1 VPRRRAALAARVAAL
16 LVIASVVL
24 SGCSPAAPDS
34 TDSLA
39 LPGPVTV
46 ADVTVTAEVYRSR
59 MDPARGGIQLS
70 VRNDGAVPLT
80 IVGARLESPALQ
92 QPIVRERTTVIGP
105 GLTRDLALTLTAA
118 ACPAGEPE
126 PPQAV
131 LIVQLVDGSTAEL
144 AMPTVDRIG
153 QWAEWV
159 AAECVAAAVA
169 ERVAISVRHDPARDD
184 GALIGLLLDI
194 VPRAGGVDAEGDAEV
209 ELLSLSDTVLFGLV
223 QADDGARVTS
233 APLPPGA
240 AGGSAAVSIP
250 LLLTPARCDAHAIAD
265 DKQGTLF
272 RVAVRVDG
280 QPGVVTVV
288 ADDATKA
295 ALYDAYT
302 RACGL

>member
-1 VPRRRAALAARVAAL
+1 MHRRAALASRVAAL
-16 LVIASVVL
+16 LVVAAAVL
-24 SGCSPAAPDS
+24 SGCSPTAPADPG
-34 TDSLA
+34 SLA
-39 LPGPVTV
+39 QPGPVTV
-46 ADVTVTAEVYRSR
+46 TDVAVTAEVYRSR
-59 MDPARGGIQLS
+59 IDPSRGGIQLS
-70 VRNDGAVPLT
+70 VRNDAAVPLT

-118 ACPAGEPE
+118 ACPADEPE

-131 LIVQLVDGSTAEL
+131 LVVQLIDGSTAEV
-144 AMPTVDRIG
+144 AVPTVDRIG

-159 AAECVAAAVA
+159 AAECLAAAVA
-169 ERVAISVRHDPARDD
+169 ERVQLTVRHDPTRDD
-184 GALIGLLLDI
+184 GSLIGLLLDI
-194 VPRAGGVDAEGDAEV
+194 APRSGARGAEV
-209 ELLSLSDTVLFGLV
+209 ALVSLSDTVLFGLV
-223 QADDGARVTS
+223 QAADGARVTS
-233 APLPPGA
+233 APLPPEA
-240 AGGSAAVSIP
+240 AGGTAAVSIP

-272 RVAVRVDG
+272 RVAVQVDG

-288 ADDATKA
+288 ADDATRA

>member
-1 VPRRRAALAARVAAL
+1 VPRRRAALTARVAAL
-16 LVIASVVL
+16 LAVTSTVL
-24 SGCSPAAPDS
+24 SGCSPAAPADS
-34 TDSLA
+34 ESLA

-46 ADVTVTAEVYRSR
+46 ADVSVTAEVYRSR
-59 MDPARGGIQLS
+59 LDPAQGGIQLS
-70 VRNDGAVPLT
+70 VRNDGVVPLT

-92 QPIVRERTTVIGP
+92 QPVVRDRTTVIGP
-105 GLTRDLALTLTAA
+105 GLTRDLALTLTSA
-118 ACPAGEPE
+118 ACPVDEPE

-131 LIVQLVDGSTAEL
+131 LIVQLSDGSTAEL

-169 ERVAISVRHDPARDD
+169 ERVAIAVRHDPARDD
-184 GALIGLLLDI
+184 GAVIGLLLDI

-223 QADDGARVTS
+223 QAGDGARVTS
-233 APLPPGA
+233 APLPPDA
-240 AGGSAAVSIP
+240 AGGAAAVSIP

-280 QPGVVTVV
+280 QPGVITVV

>member
-1 VPRRRAALAARVAAL
+1 MTRRAALAPRAAAL
-16 LVIASVVL
+16 LL
-24 SGCSPAAPDS
+24 SLAALLAGCSFPAPADPG
-34 TDSLA
+34 SLA
-39 LPGPVTV
+39 QPGPVTA
-46 ADVTVTAEVYRSR
+46 ADVAVTAEVYRSR
-59 MDPARGGIQLS
+59 IDPSRGGIQLS
-70 VRNDGAVPLT
+70 VRNDAAVPLT

-118 ACPAGEPE
+118 ACPADEPE

-131 LIVQLVDGSTAEL
+131 LVVQLIDGSTAEV
-144 AMPTVDRIG
+144 AVPTVDRIG

-159 AAECVAAAVA
+159 AAECLAAAVA
-169 ERVAISVRHDPARDD
+169 ERVQLTVRHDPARDD
-184 GALIGLLLDI
+184 GSLIGLVLDI
-194 VPRAGGVDAEGDAEV
+194 APRSGARGAEV
-209 ELLSLSDTVLFGLV
+209 ALVSVSDTVLFGLV
-223 QADDGARVTS
+223 RADDGVRVTS

-240 AGGSAAVSIP
+240 AGRSAAVSIP

-272 RVAVRVDG
+272 RVAVQVDG

-288 ADDATKA
+288 ADDATRA

>member
-1 VPRRRAALAARVAAL
+1 MHRRAALAPRVAAL
-16 LVIASVVL
+16 LVVAAAVL
-24 SGCSPAAPDS
+24 SGCSPTAPADPG
-34 TDSLA
+34 SLA
-39 LPGPVTV
+39 QPGPVTV
-46 ADVTVTAEVYRSR
+46 TDVAVTAEVYRSR
-59 MDPARGGIQLS
+59 IDPSRGGIQLS
-70 VRNDGAVPLT
+70 VRNDAAVPLT

-118 ACPAGEPE
+118 ACPADEPE

-131 LIVQLVDGSTAEL
+131 LVVQLIDGSTAEV
-144 AMPTVDRIG
+144 AVPTVDRIG

-159 AAECVAAAVA
+159 AAECLAAAVA
-169 ERVAISVRHDPARDD
+169 ERVQLTVRHDPTRDD
-184 GALIGLLLDI
+184 GSLIGLLLDI
-194 VPRAGGVDAEGDAEV
+194 APRSGARGAEV
-209 ELLSLSDTVLFGLV
+209 ALVSLSDTVLFGLV
-223 QADDGARVTS
+223 QAADGARVTS

-240 AGGSAAVSIP
+240 AGGTAAVSIP

-272 RVAVRVDG
+272 RVAVQVDG

-288 ADDATKA
+288 ADDATRA

>member
-1 VPRRRAALAARVAAL
+1 MRRRAALAPRVAAL
-16 LVIASVVL
+16 LVVAAAVL
-24 SGCSPAAPDS
+24 SGCSPTAPADPG
-34 TDSLA
+34 SLA
-39 LPGPVTV
+39 QPGPVTV
-46 ADVTVTAEVYRSR
+46 TDVAVTAEVYRSR
-59 MDPARGGIQLS
+59 IDPSRGGIQLS
-70 VRNDGAVPLT
+70 VRNDAAVPLT

-118 ACPAGEPE
+118 ACPADEPE

-131 LIVQLVDGSTAEL
+131 LVVQLIDGSTAEV
-144 AMPTVDRIG
+144 AVPTVDRIG

-159 AAECVAAAVA
+159 AAECFAAAVA
-169 ERVAISVRHDPARDD
+169 ERVQLTVRHDPTRDD
-184 GALIGLLLDI
+184 GSLIGLLLDI
-194 VPRAGGVDAEGDAEV
+194 APRPGARGAEV
-209 ELLSLSDTVLFGLV
+209 ALVSLSDTVLFGLV
-223 QADDGARVTS
+223 QASDGTRVTS
-233 APLPPGA
+233 APLPTGT
-240 AGGSAAVSIP
+240 GGGTAAVSIP

-272 RVAVRVDG
+272 RVAVQVDG

-288 ADDATKA
+288 ADDATRA

>member
-1 VPRRRAALAARVAAL
+1 MAAL
-16 LVIASVVL
+16 LVVAAAVL
-24 SGCSPAAPDS
+24 SGCSPTAPADP
-34 TDSLA
+34 DSLA
-39 LPGPVTV
+39 QPGPVTV
-46 ADVTVTAEVYRSR
+46 TDVAVTAEVYRSR
-59 MDPARGGIQLS
+59 IDPSRGGIQLS
-70 VRNDGAVPLT
+70 VRNDAAVPLT

-118 ACPAGEPE
+118 ACPADEPE

-131 LIVQLVDGSTAEL
+131 LVVQLIDGSTAEV
-144 AMPTVDRIG
+144 AVPTVDRIG

-159 AAECVAAAVA
+159 AAECLAAAVA
-169 ERVAISVRHDPARDD
+169 ERVQLTVRHDPTRDD
-184 GALIGLLLDI
+184 GSLIGLLLDI
-194 VPRAGGVDAEGDAEV
+194 APRSGARGAEV
-209 ELLSLSDTVLFGLV
+209 ALVSLSDTVLFGLV
-223 QADDGARVTS
+223 QAADGARVTS

-240 AGGSAAVSIP
+240 AGGTAAVSIP

-272 RVAVRVDG
+272 RVAVQVDG

-288 ADDATKA
+288 ADDATRA

>member
-1 VPRRRAALAARVAAL
+1 MPRRATIAPRVAAL
-16 LVIASVVL
+16 LVVAAAVL
-24 SGCSPAAPDS
+24 SGCSPTAPADPG
-34 TDSLA
+34 SLA
-39 LPGPVTV
+39 QPGPVTV
-46 ADVTVTAEVYRSR
+46 TDVAVTAEVYRSR
-59 MDPARGGIQLS
+59 IDPSRGGIQLS
-70 VRNDGAVPLT
+70 VRNDAAVPLT

-118 ACPAGEPE
+118 ACPADEPE

-131 LIVQLVDGSTAEL
+131 LVVQLIDGSTAEV
-144 AMPTVDRIG
+144 AVPTVDRIG

-159 AAECVAAAVA
+159 AAECLAAAVA
-169 ERVAISVRHDPARDD
+169 ERVQLTVRHDPTRDD
-184 GALIGLLLDI
+184 GSLIGLLLDI
-194 VPRAGGVDAEGDAEV
+194 APRSGARGAEV
-209 ELLSLSDTVLFGLV
+209 ALVSLSDTVLFGLV
-223 QADDGARVTS
+223 QAADGARVTS
-233 APLPPGA
+233 APLPPEA
-240 AGGSAAVSIP
+240 AGGTAAVSIP

-272 RVAVRVDG
+272 RVAVQVDG

-288 ADDATKA
+288 ADDATRA

>member
-1 VPRRRAALAARVAAL
+1 MPRRATIAPRVAAL
-16 LVIASVVL
+16 LVVAAAVL
-24 SGCSPAAPDS
+24 SGCSPTAPADPG
-34 TDSLA
+34 SLA
-39 LPGPVTV
+39 QPGPVTV
-46 ADVTVTAEVYRSR
+46 TDVSVTAEVYRSR
-59 MDPARGGIQLS
+59 IDPSRGGIQLS
-70 VRNDGAVPLT
+70 VRNDAAVPLT

-118 ACPAGEPE
+118 ACPADEPE

-131 LIVQLVDGSTAEL
+131 LVVQLIDGSTAEV
-144 AMPTVDRIG
+144 AVPTVDRIG

-159 AAECVAAAVA
+159 AAECLAAAVA
-169 ERVAISVRHDPARDD
+169 ERVQLTVRHDPTRDD
-184 GALIGLLLDI
+184 GSLIGLLLDI
-194 VPRAGGVDAEGDAEV
+194 APRSGARGAEV
-209 ELLSLSDTVLFGLV
+209 ALVSLSDTVLFGLV
-223 QADDGARVTS
+223 QAADGARVTS
-233 APLPPGA
+233 APLPPEA
-240 AGGSAAVSIP
+240 AGGTAAVSIP

-272 RVAVRVDG
+272 RVAVQVDG

-288 ADDATKA
+288 ADDATRA

>member
-1 VPRRRAALAARVAAL
+1 MPRRATIAPRVAAL
-16 LVIASVVL
+16 LVVAAAVL
-24 SGCSPAAPDS
+24 SGCSPTAPADP
-34 TDSLA
+34 DSLA
-39 LPGPVTV
+39 QPGPVTV
-46 ADVTVTAEVYRSR
+46 TDVAVTAEVYRSR
-59 MDPARGGIQLS
+59 IDPSRGGIQLS
-70 VRNDGAVPLT
+70 VRNDAAVPLT

-118 ACPAGEPE
+118 ACPADEPE

-131 LIVQLVDGSTAEL
+131 LVVQLIDGSTAEV
-144 AMPTVDRIG
+144 AVPTVDRIG

-159 AAECVAAAVA
+159 AAECLAAAVA
-169 ERVAISVRHDPARDD
+169 ERVQLTVRHDPTRDD
-184 GALIGLLLDI
+184 GSLIGLLLDI
-194 VPRAGGVDAEGDAEV
+194 APRSGARGAEV
-209 ELLSLSDTVLFGLV
+209 ALVSLSDTVLFGLV
-223 QADDGARVTS
+223 QAADGARVTS

-240 AGGSAAVSIP
+240 AGGTAAVSIP

-272 RVAVRVDG
+272 RVAVQVDG

-288 ADDATKA
+288 ADDATRA

>member
-1 VPRRRAALAARVAAL
+1 MPRRATIAPRVAAL
-16 LVIASVVL
+16 LVVAAAVL
-24 SGCSPAAPDS
+24 SGCSPTAPADPG
-34 TDSLA
+34 SLA
-39 LPGPVTV
+39 QPGPVTV
-46 ADVTVTAEVYRSR
+46 TDVAVTAEVYRSR
-59 MDPARGGIQLS
+59 IDPSRGGIQLS
-70 VRNDGAVPLT
+70 VRNDAAVPLT

-118 ACPAGEPE
+118 ACPADEPE

-131 LIVQLVDGSTAEL
+131 LVVQLIDGSTAEV
-144 AMPTVDRIG
+144 AVPTVDRIG

-159 AAECVAAAVA
+159 AAECFAAAVA
-169 ERVAISVRHDPARDD
+169 ERVQLTVRHDPTRDD
-184 GALIGLLLDI
+184 GSLIGLLLDI
-194 VPRAGGVDAEGDAEV
+194 APRSGARGAEV
-209 ELLSLSDTVLFGLV
+209 ALVSLSDTVLFGLV
-223 QADDGARVTS
+223 QAADGARVTS
-233 APLPPGA
+233 APLPPEA
-240 AGGSAAVSIP
+240 AGGTAAASIP

-272 RVAVRVDG
+272 RVAVQVDG

-288 ADDATKA
+288 ADDATRA

>member
-1 VPRRRAALAARVAAL
+1 MRRRAALAPRVAAL
-16 LVIASVVL
+16 LVVAAAVL
-24 SGCSPAAPDS
+24 SGCSPTAPADPG
-34 TDSLA
+34 SLA
-39 LPGPVTV
+39 QPGPVTV
-46 ADVTVTAEVYRSR
+46 TDVAVTAEVYRSR
-59 MDPARGGIQLS
+59 IDPSRGGIQLS
-70 VRNDGAVPLT
+70 VRNDAAVPLT

-118 ACPAGEPE
+118 ACPADEPE

-131 LIVQLVDGSTAEL
+131 LVVQLIDGSTAEV
-144 AMPTVDRIG
+144 AVPTVDRIG

-159 AAECVAAAVA
+159 AAECFAAAVA
-169 ERVAISVRHDPARDD
+169 ERVQLTVRHDPTRDD
-184 GALIGLLLDI
+184 GSLIGLLLDI
-194 VPRAGGVDAEGDAEV
+194 APRSGARGAEV
-209 ELLSLSDTVLFGLV
+209 ALVSLSDTVLFGLV
-223 QADDGARVTS
+223 QAADGARVTS
-233 APLPPGA
+233 APLPPEA
-240 AGGSAAVSIP
+240 AGGTAAVSIP

-272 RVAVRVDG
+272 RVAVQVDG

-288 ADDATKA
+288 ADDATRA

>member
-1 VPRRRAALAARVAAL
+1 MHRRAALAPRVAAL
-16 LVIASVVL
+16 LVVAAAVL
-24 SGCSPAAPDS
+24 SGCSPTAPADPG
-34 TDSLA
+34 SLA
-39 LPGPVTV
+39 QPGPVTV
-46 ADVTVTAEVYRSR
+46 TDVAVTAEVYRSR
-59 MDPARGGIQLS
+59 IDPSRGGIQLS
-70 VRNDGAVPLT
+70 VRNDAAVPLT

-118 ACPAGEPE
+118 ACPADEPE

-131 LIVQLVDGSTAEL
+131 LVVQLIDGSTAEV
-144 AMPTVDRIG
+144 AVPTVDRIG

-159 AAECVAAAVA
+159 AAECLAAAVA
-169 ERVAISVRHDPARDD
+169 ERVQLTVRHDPTRDD

-194 VPRAGGVDAEGDAEV
+194 APRSGARGAEV
-209 ELLSLSDTVLFGLV
+209 ALVSLSDTVLFGLV
-223 QADDGARVTS
+223 QAADGARVTS
-233 APLPPGA
+233 APLPPEA
-240 AGGSAAVSIP
+240 AGGTAAVSIP

-272 RVAVRVDG
+272 RVAVQVDG

-288 ADDATKA
+288 ADDATRA